1 MILILFFS
9 INAAYIGTRL
19 GLCWEILSELGFDEF
34 SQNNHVRDPYPL
46 IAEKSGSLKGYRIGK
61 ALRYLASG
69 TYLFLC
75 FSNSICTM
83 YYDYRRN
90 HCSEISGLCFTAN
103 FEPFWSINLLFLK
116 RIQLRNFFILAC
128 IIITLYGSACVFIIL
143 ISDFITEL
151 SHQALS
157 KCLWMVIVAVTI
169 CPLTWFGTP
178 KDFW

>member
-69 TYLFLC
+69 
-75 FSNSICTM
+75 I
-83 YYDYRRN
+83 
-90 HCSEISGLCFTAN
+90 
-103 FEPFWSINLLFLK
+103 
-116 RIQLRNFFILAC
+116 
-128 IIITLYGSACVFIIL
+128 
-143 ISDFITEL
+143 
-151 SHQALS
+151 
-157 KCLWMVIVAVTI
+157 
-169 CPLTWFGTP
+169 
-178 KDFW
+178 